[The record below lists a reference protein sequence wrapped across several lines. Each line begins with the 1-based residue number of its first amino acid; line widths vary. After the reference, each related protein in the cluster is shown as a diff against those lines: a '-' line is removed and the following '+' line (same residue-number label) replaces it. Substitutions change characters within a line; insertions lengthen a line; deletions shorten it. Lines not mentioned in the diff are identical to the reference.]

1 MSDSETL
8 WTIAC
13 QVIIGINNTSTL
25 KMTIK
30 NVFNDLRKNRNIRN
44 QMMGNISRE
53 MQTIKRN
60 QMKIL

>member
-1 MSDSETL
+1 
-8 WTIAC
+8 
-13 QVIIGINNTSTL
+13 
-25 KMTIK
+25 MTIK